1 MKASV
6 RKAATQRRRS
16 APCGNERRLVT
27 QHPRR
32 RILTL
37 AAGAAALPAM
47 SRIAQAQTYPSR
59 PVRIIVPFAPAGA
72 TDIVA
77 RVMAQW
83 LSERLGRQFI
93 VENRPGGG
101 SNIGTEAAVN
111 ARGDGYTLIALGIAN
126 ATNATFYERLSFDLV
141 RDIAPVAGLIRTA
154 NVMVVNPSLP
164 ARTLPEFIAHSRG
177 NPGRIN
183 MASAGTGSGSHMTGE
198 LFKMMTGLNLVHV
211 PYRGEGPAVADV
223 LGGQVQSMFSTVP
236 ASIEYIK
243 AGKVRALGVTTA
255 TRWGTLP
262 DIPAI
267 AEFVPGYEVTVWLG
281 LGAPRNTPPE
291 IIEKL
296 NQEIAAGL
304 ADTRISGRL
313 ADIGGEPMPM
323 TPANFKKL
331 LADEVEKWGK
341 VVKFSGAKAD

>member
-1 MKASV
+1 
-6 RKAATQRRRS
+6 
-16 APCGNERRLVT
+16 
-27 QHPRR
+27 
-32 RILTL
+32 
-37 AAGAAALPAM
+37 
-47 SRIAQAQTYPSR
+47 
-59 PVRIIVPFAPAGA
+59 
-72 TDIVA
+72 
-77 RVMAQW
+77 
-83 LSERLGRQFI
+83 
-93 VENRPGGG
+93 
-101 SNIGTEAAVN
+101 
-111 ARGDGYTLIALGIAN
+111 
-126 ATNATFYERLSFDLV
+126 
-141 RDIAPVAGLIRTA
+141 
-154 NVMVVNPSLP
+154 
-164 ARTLPEFIAHSRG
+164 
-177 NPGRIN
+177 
-183 MASAGTGSGSHMTGE
+183 MTGE

-304 ADTRISGRL
+304 ADTRIRGRL
-313 ADIGGEPMPM
+313 ADVGGEPMPM

-341 VVKFSGAKAD
+341 VVKFSGARPE